1 MIGYFCPVMQ
11 HKGPAVDIINELLE
25 DCLLAYPVSRLLI
38 SFYQQYQRRGFL
50 TKKQL
55 QGLYAKA
62 SKVPSMHKGRLATL
76 EAIIKKMPDRFKS
89 ELPASAPLHEKDETT
104 ETLIA
109 SILER
114 YPQHKR
120 VLYLKSK
127 MDNHEPLSSAELSD
141 LKRFEKLLK

>member
-1 MIGYFCPVMQ
+1 MMVIFAIMQ
-11 HKGPAVDIINELLE
+11 NKGPAVDVVNELLE
-25 DCLLAYPVSRLLI
+25 DCLLAFPVSPLLI

-62 SKVPSMHKGRLATL
+62 SKVPSMHQGRLATL

-89 ELPASAPLHEKDETT
+89 ELPPPVPVQEKDDEA
-104 ETLIA
+104 EKLVA
-109 SILER
+109 SLLER
-114 YPQHKR
+114 YPEHKR

-127 MDNHEPLSSAELSD
+127 LDSNDLLSAAELAE
-141 LKRFEKLLK
+141 LKRFHKLLK